1 MNRLGLILFVLLF
14 SVTTVWSQEKTQQQR
29 NLESQ
34 KQEIIS
40 RIAQMEK
47 LLKEQVRLRGSA
59 VDQIQMLDNKRF
71 AVESLIELTANEIQL
86 LQRQIRANQNRK
98 AELSAEIETIKKD
111 YERILVNSYK
121 RKVEKNK
128 WLFLLAADS
137 FKEARRRWSYM
148 LQYASY
154 RTAQAERLKVK
165 QEELA
170 LLTAELATKLAEQ
183 EKKVAE
189 NRQQQLQL
197 ISDRKSQER
206 LIDNARLKER
216 EYRKELAD
224 R

>member
-59 VDQIQMLDNKRF
+59 VDQIQMLDNKRY
-71 AVESLIELTANEIQL
+71 AVESLIELTANEIQM

-128 WLFLLAADS
+128 WL
-137 FKEARRRWSYM
+137 
-148 LQYASY
+148 
-154 RTAQAERLKVK
+154 
-165 QEELA
+165 
-170 LLTAELATKLAEQ
+170 
-183 EKKVAE
+183 
-189 NRQQQLQL
+189 
-197 ISDRKSQER
+197 
-206 LIDNARLKER
+206 
-216 EYRKELAD
+216 
-224 R
+224 